1 MLHVP
6 GTAPGPLVT
15 ASTALEP
22 RLGGGAGALSLA
34 LVTLVPVLHVAHAT
48 GLRNLLAA
56 AIAVWALVLL
66 SRARQW
72 PPLALP
78 IAAWIALG
86 VASAAWS
93 PDAESTLKSV
103 FYDSVLPFGV
113 MYAAYMVSRHLPSSR
128 AICVAVAASTILLAA
143 FTDFAYLAGQAHL
156 LPNEGRTGLLYYY
169 PGPGAS
175 STLSV
180 FALPIALLLL
190 ADDKPAARRMG
201 YLSLACILAAG
212 LGSLNRMFLPSAV
225 LVLAGFFFW
234 QWPRLSTRQRVP
246 VVAGILACAVAT
258 IGVVVILTAARD
270 AVGIA
275 QDGRFQG
282 WREWGNVALDA
293 PLLGHGMGK
302 KVVRAVG
309 KDRLSAQ
316 LTAREPYLLTHA
328 HNLFLDIVLQVGV
341 AGLAVFCWLLAAV
354 VREAWRARD
363 LGRWRAGAALAA
375 LVVALV
381 AKNLT
386 DDFMDHAVVIAF
398 WAYAG
403 LLLGRLAYTGA
414 PDMPR

>member
-1 MLHVP
+1 M
-6 GTAPGPLVT
+6 T
-15 ASTALEP
+15 ASTAREP
-22 RLGGGAGALSLA
+22 GLGGGARALSLA

-56 AIAVWALVLL
+56 AIAAWTLFLL
-66 SRARQW
+66 SGARQW

-86 VASAAWS
+86 AGSAVWS

-113 MYAAYMVSRHLPSSR
+113 MYAAYLATRHLPSSR
-128 AICVAVAASTILLAA
+128 AICVAVAAGTTLLAA
-143 FTDFAYLAGQAHL
+143 FTAFAYLAGQIHL
-156 LPNEGRTGLLYYY
+156 LADEGRTGLLYYY
-169 PGPGAS
+169 PGPGVS

-190 ADDKPAARRMG
+190 ADDEPAARRMG

-212 LGSLNRMFLPSAV
+212 LGSLNRMFLLSAV
-225 LVLAGFFFW
+225 LVLAGFLFW
-234 QWPRLSTRQRVP
+234 QWPRFSTRQRVSA
-246 VVAGILACAVAT
+246 VAGILACAMAAL
-258 IGVVVILTAARD
+258 GVVVVLSAARD
-270 AVGIA
+270 AGGMA
-275 QDGRFQG
+275 QDVRFPG

-302 KVVRAVG
+302 KVIHAVG
-309 KDRLSAQ
+309 KERLSAQ
-316 LTAREPYLLTHA
+316 LTAREPHLLTHA
-328 HNLFLDIVLQVGV
+328 HNLFLDVVLQVGV
-341 AGLAVFCWLLAAV
+341 AGLAVFCWLLGALA
-354 VREAWRARD
+354 REAWRVRD

-386 DDFMDHAVVIAF
+386 DDFMNHAVVIAF
-398 WAYAG
+398 WGYAG
-403 LLLGRLAYTGA
+403 LLLGRLAHAEA
-414 PDMPR
+414 PGVPR